1 MRLLQA
7 PMLKDFCNLL
17 YMEEHPN
24 IKFGG
29 GHLQKGGYLIQYKY
43 LYVDAVGL
51 GLAKYQR

>member
-29 GHLQKGGYLIQYKY
+29 GHLQKGGHLIQYKY
-43 LYVDAVGL
+43 LYIDAVGL